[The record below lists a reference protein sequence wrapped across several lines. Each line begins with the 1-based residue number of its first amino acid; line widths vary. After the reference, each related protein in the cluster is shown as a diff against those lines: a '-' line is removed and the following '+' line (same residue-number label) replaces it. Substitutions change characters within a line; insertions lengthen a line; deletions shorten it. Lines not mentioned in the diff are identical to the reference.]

1 MVKNKLGS
9 EFNIEEQKIPMTLT
23 IVHLICR
30 SISQIELYGSD
41 YFFLNVAAKLQ
52 TSKIVSDLHPSLP
65 SRDNRRIV
73 EQPYEA
79 KQSAFFFN
87 RDKTVSK
94 ISFYNIGFHGFKQEK
109 WLMGF

>member
-1 MVKNKLGS
+1 MVKNKLGN

-30 SISQIELYGSD
+30 SISRIELYGSD

-65 SRDNRRIV
+65 SCDNRIIV

-109 WLMGF
+109 WIMGF